1 MRTTLMMSFEQIR
14 HRWGWFLVLGIILI
28 VLGLFALVYI
38 PAATLASVL
47 VLAWLM
53 IASGIIEGI
62 YAFHARRWIG
72 VLVNILWAVLSIF
85 AGLLVVTHPLAGTL
99 ALTLLFAMYFT
110 VIGLF
115 RIIAA
120 IYLKYRS
127 WGWSVFDGIVSFV
140 LGTLI
145 WAEWPSTAI
154 WFLGLALGATL
165 VLRGW
170 AMVAFAFAVHALPQP
185 ALTIE
190 SAGNV

>member
-1 MRTTLMMSFEQIR
+1 MRTTLVISFEQIR

-28 VLGLFALVYI
+28 VLGLFALIYI

-47 VLAWLM
+47 ALGWLM
-53 IASGIIEGI
+53 IAGGIIEGI
-62 YAFHARRWIG
+62 YAFHARGWIG
-72 VLVNILWAVLSIF
+72 VLLNILGAVLGIF
-85 AGLLVVTHPLAGTL
+85 AGLIVVTHPLAGAL

-127 WGWSVFDGIVSFV
+127 WGWAVFDGVVALV
-140 LGTLI
+140 LGVLI
-145 WAEWPSTAI
+145 WAEWPSAAI

-165 VLRGW
+165 ALRGW
-170 AMVAFAFAVHALPQP
+170 AMVVFAFAVHVLPQP
-185 ALTIE
+185 VLRIE
-190 SAGNV
+190 NAGSV